1 MGFSRKEYIKYTIFW
16 FPSKPRFYLV
26 WRWKMNNVDIQR
38 ELKKMRDNPL
48 YFIDNYTNLKLFW
61 YQKQLLKIIYSKPL
75 YNAVLKNRNI
85 LWIS

>member
-1 MGFSRKEYIKYTIFW
+1 
-16 FPSKPRFYLV
+16 
-26 WRWKMNNVDIQR
+26 MNNVDIQR

-85 LWIS
+85 L